1 MKTRLLII
9 ASLVLAGCL
18 LSLAGCGGGTASF
31 SSGNGTTG
39 TITLNVAWPKS
50 TAAKGTP
57 VVEKMAGAVT
67 VRLTISGPGMTPIT
81 KDFPVEDGQGTID
94 GVPVGTERVLKI
106 LGLDSAGAALYAGEV
121 TNITVVAGQT
131 SDAGTVV
138 MEPVGGYSISGKVT
152 LDGSTGLEGVTI
164 TAESSTI
171 AYAAA
176 ALTASYSATTDANGD
191 YTIIGLP
198 SGTYLLTASK
208 TDYTFTP
215 SSTTVIIDTTSLTGQ
230 NFTGAPGTPYFPITV
245 GNKWI
250 YDTSSTVIYGTTTE
264 TASGSFTR
272 LVTQVSTAVS
282 GFSVQHDGSETS
294 STGTTTT
301 STSIDDLLLM
311 NGNGY
316 LQSSNGSKTS
326 LYSIGS
332 STSTFSETY
341 TTPGY
346 IVFIGQPATGTIVSG
361 STTRTE
367 TITIEGSP
375 SVYSAT
381 ISSQHTVV
389 GPETVM
395 VPAGSFSAIRVSFTE
410 TNTMASPSPGV
421 TTVSGDYWYAPY
433 VGLVKTSQTSIGPYE
448 TRTKTESLTSYIVQ

>member
-67 VRLTISGPGMTPIT
+67 VRLAVSGPGMTTIT

-94 GVPVGTERVLKI
+94 GVPVGTERALKI
-106 LGLDSAGAALYAGEV
+106 LGLDSTGAVLYVGEV

-138 MEPVGGYSISGKVT
+138 MEPVGVYSISGKVT
-152 LDGSTGLEGVTI
+152 LGGSTGLEGVTI

-191 YTIIGLP
+191 YTISGLP

-215 SSTTVIIDTTSLTGQ
+215 SSTTVIIDTTNLTGQ

-250 YDTSSTVIYGTTTE
+250 YDTSTTSMYETVT
-264 TASGSFTR
+264 GSLTR

-282 GFSVQHDGSETS
+282 GFSVQQDRSETS
-294 STGTTTT
+294 STGTTT
-301 STSIDDLLLM
+301 STSIDDLLLI

-316 LQSSNGSKTS
+316 LQNSNGTKIYTYSTS
-326 LYSIGS
+326 S
-332 STSTFSETY
+332 STSTFSETF

-346 IVFIGQPATGTIVSG
+346 IVFIGQLATGTIVNG

-367 TITIEGSP
+367 TITSGSTP

-381 ISSQHTVV
+381 ITSQHTVV
-389 GPETVM
+389 GPEIVT

-410 TNTMASPSPGV
+410 TITMSSPSPGV
-421 TTVSGDYWYAPY
+421 TTVSGDYWYVPY
-433 VGLVKTSQTSIGPYE
+433 VGLVKMSQTSTGPYDS
-448 TRTKTESLTSYIVQ
+448 RTTTESLASYIVQ

>member
-9 ASLVLAGCL
+9 ASLVLAGYL
-18 LSLAGCGGGTASF
+18 LFLAGCGGGTASF

-67 VRLTISGPGMTPIT
+67 VRLAVSGPGMTTIT

-94 GVPVGTERVLKI
+94 GVPVGTERALKI
-106 LGLDSAGAALYAGEV
+106 LGLDSAGAVLYAGEV

-138 MEPVGGYSISGKVT
+138 MEPVGVYSISGKVT
-152 LDGSTGLEGVTI
+152 LGGSTGLEGVTI

-191 YTIIGLP
+191 YTISGLP

-215 SSTTVIIDTTSLTGQ
+215 SSTTVIIDTTNLTGQ

-250 YDTSSTVIYGTTTE
+250 YDTSTTSMYETVT
-264 TASGSFTR
+264 GSLTR
-272 LVTQVSTAVS
+272 LVTQVATAVS
-282 GFSVQHDGSETS
+282 GFSVQQDRSETT
-294 STGTTTT
+294 STGTTT
-301 STSIDDLLLM
+301 STSIDDLLLI

-316 LQSSNGSKTS
+316 LQNSNGTKIYTYSTS
-326 LYSIGS
+326 S
-332 STSTFSETY
+332 STSTFSETF

-346 IVFIGQPATGTIVSG
+346 IVFIGQLATGTIVNG

-367 TITIEGSP
+367 TITSGSTP

-389 GPETVM
+389 GPEIVT

-410 TNTMASPSPGV
+410 TITMASPSPGV
-421 TTVSGDYWYAPY
+421 TTVSGDYWYVPY
-433 VGLVKTSQTSIGPYE
+433 VGLVKMSQTSTGPYDS
-448 TRTKTESLTSYIVQ
+448 RTTTESLSSYIVQ

>member
-31 SSGNGTTG
+31 SSGNRTTG

-67 VRLTISGPGMTPIT
+67 VRLAVSGPGMTTIT

-94 GVPVGTERVLKI
+94 GVPVGTERALKI
-106 LGLDSAGAALYAGEV
+106 LGLDSTGAVLYVGEV

-138 MEPVGGYSISGKVT
+138 MEPVGVYSISGKVT
-152 LDGSTGLEGVTI
+152 LGGSTGLEGVTI

-191 YTIIGLP
+191 YTISGLP

-215 SSTTVIIDTTSLTGQ
+215 SSTTVIIDTTNLTGQ

-250 YDTSSTVIYGTTTE
+250 YDTSTTSMYETVT
-264 TASGSFTR
+264 GSLTR

-282 GFSVQHDGSETS
+282 GFSVQQDRSETS
-294 STGTTTT
+294 STGTTT
-301 STSIDDLLLM
+301 STSIDDLLLI

-316 LQSSNGSKTS
+316 LQNSNGTKIYTYSTS
-326 LYSIGS
+326 S
-332 STSTFSETY
+332 STSTFSETF

-346 IVFIGQPATGTIVSG
+346 IVFIGQLATGTIVNG

-367 TITIEGSP
+367 TITSGSTP

-381 ISSQHTVV
+381 ITSQHTVV
-389 GPETVM
+389 GPEIVT

-410 TNTMASPSPGV
+410 TITMASPSPGV
-421 TTVSGDYWYAPY
+421 TTVSGDYWYVPY
-433 VGLVKTSQTSIGPYE
+433 VGLVKMSQTSTGPYDS
-448 TRTKTESLTSYIVQ
+448 RTTTESLASYIVQ

>member
-18 LSLAGCGGGTASF
+18 LSLAGCGSGTASF

-67 VRLTISGPGMTPIT
+67 VRLAVSGPGMTTIT

-94 GVPVGTERVLKI
+94 GVPVGTERALKI
-106 LGLDSAGAALYAGEV
+106 LGLDSTGAVLYVGEV

-138 MEPVGGYSISGKVT
+138 MEPVGVYSISGKVT

-191 YTIIGLP
+191 YTISGLP

-215 SSTTVIIDTTSLTGQ
+215 SSTTVIIDTTNLTGQ

-250 YDTSSTVIYGTTTE
+250 YDTSTTSMYETVT
-264 TASGSFTR
+264 GSLTR

-282 GFSVQHDGSETS
+282 GFSVQQDRSETS
-294 STGTTTT
+294 STGTTT
-301 STSIDDLLLM
+301 STSIDDLLLI

-316 LQSSNGSKTS
+316 LQNSNGTKIYTYSTS
-326 LYSIGS
+326 S
-332 STSTFSETY
+332 STSTFSETF

-346 IVFIGQPATGTIVSG
+346 IVFIGQLATGTIVNG

-367 TITIEGSP
+367 TITSGSTP

-381 ISSQHTVV
+381 ITSQHTVV
-389 GPETVM
+389 GPEIVT

-410 TNTMASPSPGV
+410 TITMASPSPGV
-421 TTVSGDYWYAPY
+421 TTVSGDYWYVPY
-433 VGLVKTSQTSIGPYE
+433 VGLVKMSQTSTGPYDS
-448 TRTKTESLTSYIVQ
+448 RTTTESLASYIVQ

>member
-50 TAAKGTP
+50 TAVKGAP

-67 VRLTISGPGMTPIT
+67 VRLAVSGPGMTTIT

-94 GVPVGTERVLKI
+94 GVPVGTERALKI
-106 LGLDSAGAALYAGEV
+106 LGLDSTGAVLYVGEV

-138 MEPVGGYSISGKVT
+138 MEPVGVYSISGKVT
-152 LDGSTGLEGVTI
+152 LGGSTGLEGVTI

-171 AYAAA
+171 AYTAA

-191 YTIIGLP
+191 YTISGLP

-250 YDTSSTVIYGTTTE
+250 YDTSTTSMYETVT
-264 TASGSFTR
+264 GSLTR

-282 GFSVQHDGSETS
+282 GFSVQQDRSETT
-294 STGTTTT
+294 STGTTT
-301 STSIDDLLLM
+301 STSIDDLLLI

-316 LQSSNGSKTS
+316 LQNSSGTKIYTYSTS
-326 LYSIGS
+326 S
-332 STSTFSETY
+332 STSTFSETF

-346 IVFIGQPATGTIVSG
+346 IVFIGQLATGTIVNG

-367 TITIEGSP
+367 TITSGSTP

-381 ISSQHTVV
+381 ITSQHTVV
-389 GPETVM
+389 GPEIVT

-410 TNTMASPSPGV
+410 TITMASPSPGV
-421 TTVSGDYWYAPY
+421 TTVSGDYWYVPY
-433 VGLVKTSQTSIGPYE
+433 VGLVKMSQTSTGPYDS
-448 TRTKTESLTSYIVQ
+448 RTTTESLASYIVQ

>member
-50 TAAKGTP
+50 TAAKGAP

-67 VRLTISGPGMTPIT
+67 VRLAVSGPGMTTIT

-94 GVPVGTERVLKI
+94 GVPVGTERALKI
-106 LGLDSAGAALYAGEV
+106 LGLDSAGAVLYAGEV

-138 MEPVGGYSISGKVT
+138 MEPVGVYSISGKVT
-152 LDGSTGLEGVTI
+152 LGGSTGLEGVTI

-171 AYAAA
+171 AYTAA

-191 YTIIGLP
+191 YTISGLP

-250 YDTSSTVIYGTTTE
+250 YDTSTTSMYETVT
-264 TASGSFTR
+264 GSLTR

-282 GFSVQHDGSETS
+282 GFSVQQDRSETT
-294 STGTTTT
+294 STGTTT
-301 STSIDDLLLM
+301 STSIDDLLLI

-316 LQSSNGSKTS
+316 LQNSSGTKIYTYSTS
-326 LYSIGS
+326 S
-332 STSTFSETY
+332 STSTFSETF

-346 IVFIGQPATGTIVSG
+346 IVFIGQLATGTIVNG

-367 TITIEGSP
+367 TITSGSTP

-381 ISSQHTVV
+381 ITSQHTVV
-389 GPETVM
+389 GPEIVT

-410 TNTMASPSPGV
+410 TITMSSPSPGV
-421 TTVSGDYWYAPY
+421 TTVSGDYWYVPY
-433 VGLVKTSQTSIGPYE
+433 VGLVKMSQTSTGPYDS
-448 TRTKTESLTSYIVQ
+448 RTTTESLASYIVQ